1 MKSIQLKD
9 AKATLSAVVDE
20 AVAGRPSLITRHG
33 KKEAVVISFAEYERL
48 SKKIPSFGE
57 LLMAFP
63 GDADDLPLRQK
74 GPAFRDEF

>member
-9 AKATLSAVVDE
+9 AKATLSAVVDD

-33 KKEAVVISFAEYERL
+33 RKEAVVISFAEYERL
-48 SKKIPSFGE
+48 SKVPSFGA

-63 GDADDLPLRQK
+63 GEPGDIPERPS